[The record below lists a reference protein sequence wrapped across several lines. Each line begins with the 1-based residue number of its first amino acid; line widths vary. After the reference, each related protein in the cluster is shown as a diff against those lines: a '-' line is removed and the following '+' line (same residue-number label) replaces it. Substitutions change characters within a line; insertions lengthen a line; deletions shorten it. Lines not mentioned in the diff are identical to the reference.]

1 MIENTTADKTMV
13 FFFRC
18 MGYGMIIS
26 ALRID
31 INRLTLTEIASY
43 LLITV
48 PFNFMNAIQ
57 IGIFG
62 VLSLP
67 VFLFL
72 KKKIE
77 Q

>member
-1 MIENTTADKTMV
+1 MSEADKTMV

-31 INRLTLTEIASY
+31 TKRLTSYEIVY
-43 LLITV
+43 DLLIIF
-48 PFNFMNAIQ
+48 PLNLMNAIQ

-67 VFLFL
+67 LFLFL

>member
-13 FFFRC
+13 FFFKC

-31 INRLTLTEIASY
+31 IKRLTLNEIVLD
-43 LLITV
+43 LLVKV
-48 PFNFMNAIQ
+48 PLNFMSAIQ
-57 IGIFG
+57 IGVFG

>member
-1 MIENTTADKTMV
+1 MIENTTADKTIV
-13 FFFRC
+13 FFFKC

-26 ALRID
+26 ALRLD
-31 INRLTLTEIASY
+31 INRLTLKEIVMD
-43 LLITV
+43 LLIMCQL
-48 PFNFMNAIQ
+48 NFINAIQ
-57 IGIFG
+57 IGVCG